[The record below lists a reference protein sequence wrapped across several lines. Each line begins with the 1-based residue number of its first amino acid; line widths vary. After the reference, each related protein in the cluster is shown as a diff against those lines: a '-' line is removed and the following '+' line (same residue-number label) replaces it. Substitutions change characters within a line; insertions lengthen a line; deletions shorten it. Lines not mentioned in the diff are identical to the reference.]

1 MENATKPYLVRAIH
15 EWCVDNGFTPYIAV
29 DVDSHTRLPM
39 QFVREG
45 QIVLNISYDA
55 TSGLVIDN
63 EAIRFKARFG
73 GVSQDIYI
81 PVINVMAIYAKENGH
96 GMAFDVKRPSPDSGT
111 PPDDDDPKPPKK
123 DGPPIL
129 KRVK

>member
-1 MENATKPYLVRAIH
+1 MENSTKPYLVRAIH

-29 DVDSHTRLPM
+29 DVDSHTKLPM

-63 EAIRFKARFG
+63 ESIRFKARFG

-96 GMAFDVKRPSPDSGT
+96 GMAFDVKRNTTDPGT
-111 PPDDDDPKPPKK
+111 PPDDDPKPPKK

>member
-15 EWCVDNGFTPYIAV
+15 EWCVDNGYTPYIAV
-29 DVDSHTRLPM
+29 DVDSHTKLPL

-63 EAIRFKARFG
+63 ESIRFKARFG

-96 GMAFDVKRPSPDSGT
+96 GMAFDVKRNMPDSDP
-111 PPDDDDPKPPKK
+111 PPDNDPKPPKK

>member
-15 EWCVDNGFTPYIAV
+15 EWCVDNGYTPYIAV
-29 DVDSHTRLPM
+29 DVDSHTKLPL

-63 EAIRFKARFG
+63 ESIRFKARFG

-96 GMAFDVKRPSPDSGT
+96 GMAFDVKRGMPDSDP
-111 PPDDDDPKPPKK
+111 PPDNDPKPPKK

>member
-29 DVDSHTRLPM
+29 DVDSHTRLPL

-63 EAIRFKARFG
+63 ESIRFKARFG

-81 PVINVMAIYAKENGH
+81 PVINVMAIYA
-96 GMAFDVKRPSPDSGT
+96 
-111 PPDDDDPKPPKK
+111 
-123 DGPPIL
+123 
-129 KRVK
+129 

>member
-1 MENATKPYLVRAIH
+1 MENSTKPYLVRAIH
-15 EWCVDNGFTPYIAV
+15 EWCMDNRFTPYIAV
-29 DVDSHTRLPM
+29 DVDSHTKLPL

-45 QIVLNISYDA
+45 QIVLNISNEA

-63 EAIRFKARFG
+63 ESIRFKARFG

-81 PVINVMAIYAKENGH
+81 PVNNVMAIYAQENGH
-96 GMAFDVKRPSPDSGT
+96 GMAFDVVRKGAVVEP
-111 PPDDDDPKPPKK
+111 PPDDDPTPPKK
-123 DGPPIL
+123 DGKPTL

>member
-15 EWCVDNGFTPYIAV
+15 EWCADNGFTPYIAV
-29 DVDSHTRLPM
+29 DVDAYTKLPM

-45 QIVLNISYDA
+45 QIVLNISHDA
-55 TSGLVIDN
+55 TSGLMIDN
-63 EAIRFKARFG
+63 ESIRFKARFG

-81 PVINVMAIYAKENGH
+81 PVVNVMAIYAKENGH
-96 GMAFDVKRPSPDSGT
+96 GMAFDVKRNTTDPDT
-111 PPDDDDPKPPKK
+111 PPDNDPRPQKK
-123 DGPPIL
+123 DSGPIL

>member
-15 EWCVDNGFTPYIAV
+15 EWCVDNGYTPYIAV
-29 DVDSHTRLPM
+29 DVDSQTKLPL

-63 EAIRFKARFG
+63 ESIRFKARFG
-73 GVSQDIYI
+73 GVSQDVYI

-96 GMAFDVKRPSPDSGT
+96 GMAFDVKRNTPDFD
-111 PPDDDDPKPPKK
+111 PPPDDDPKPPKK